1 MKIRQL
7 VYASSET
14 ITFTEDILNALLD
27 KARAKNLENKI
38 TGVLIYIQ
46 GSFIQLLE
54 GEEPA
59 LSETFDRIASD
70 PRHTGLMKFSDR
82 IVEGRSF
89 PDLQMGFRVVSEKD
103 LSENP
108 DLFVKTGGNW
118 SVSPASDLDSH
129 LRVIFDTFFKIN
141 VNARY

>member
-1 MKIRQL
+1 M
-7 VYASSET
+7 
-14 ITFTEDILNALLD
+14 NALLEQ
-27 KARAKNLENKI
+27 ARAKNLENEI
-38 TGVLIYIQ
+38 TGVLIYVQ

-59 LSETFDRIASD
+59 LSETFSRIAAD
-70 PRHTGLMKFSDR
+70 TRHTGLMKLSDR
-82 IVEGRSF
+82 NVEKRSF
-89 PDLQMGFRVVSEKD
+89 PDLQMGFLLVSEKE
-103 LSENP
+103 LSEHP
-108 DLFVKTGGNW
+108 DLFVKAGGNW

>member
-1 MKIRQL
+1 MP
-7 VYASSET
+7 
-14 ITFTEDILNALLD
+14 
-27 KARAKNLENKI
+27 KARAKNLENEI

-59 LSETFDRIASD
+59 LSETFGRIAAD
-70 PRHTGLMKFSDR
+70 PRHTGLMKLSDR
-82 IVEGRSF
+82 IVEERSF

-108 DLFVKTGGNW
+108 DLFAQTGGSW
-118 SVSPASDLDSH
+118 TVSANSDLDTH

>member
-1 MKIRQL
+1 M
-7 VYASSET
+7 
-14 ITFTEDILNALLD
+14 NALLE
-27 KARAKNLENKI
+27 KARAKNLENEI
-38 TGVLIYIQ
+38 TGVLIYVQ

-59 LSETFDRIASD
+59 LSETFSRIRAD
-70 PRHTGLMKFSDR
+70 TRHTGLMNLSDR
-82 IVEGRSF
+82 IVEERSF
-89 PDLQMGFRVVSEKD
+89 PDLQMGFRLVSEKD

-108 DLFVKTGGNW
+108 DLFVKSGGNW
-118 SVSPASDLDSH
+118 TVSPASEFDTH